1 MSEITPVAT
10 VVYRVVEGGQLGL
23 TTGFLVRTA
32 QGACWAYSSEDDIGK
47 DPIAVG
53 ALPLDA
59 RYLELIPP
67 QPDVPPAYLYRGV
80 VHVRQPAM
88 RLPPSLLAAS
98 RPKVRIPVKA
108 ASDSGRSRTAFR

>member
-1 MSEITPVAT
+1 MSETTPVAT

-23 TTGFLVRTA
+23 TTAFLVRTSA
-32 QGACWAYSSEDDIGK
+32 GACWAYVNEADIGK

-53 ALPLDA
+53 ALPLDV

-80 VHVRQPAM
+80 IHVPQPAM
-88 RLPPSLLAAS
+88 RLPPSLLAAT
-98 RPKVRIPVKA
+98 RPKT
-108 ASDSGRSRTAFR
+108 SGTIQKQNKPS